1 MAQNNGEW
9 LQCIARRAKVEI
21 PAVEPVL
28 AAHHIHPAPVLAP
41 ARRILLVEIAF
52 SGIKD
57 GVVDD
62 GPFEFVWSNLG
73 PGLRAMLTDEN
84 LRGKSSIIEVVRW
97 LLRGRP
103 SDNLQEDVRRWIH
116 SARLRFSIDDV
127 PYEVEVTSR
136 GAVAGKLVRLGLDGG
151 YPTPLASFRTDREFE
166 EAMADFFMRQL
177 GMEAITSWRD
187 TTDAEEAGQAVLHGW
202 VAFSGAMFI
211 GTNYE
216 VLLGEMPVT
225 AGLNP
230 RLIQMY
236 VGLPWVSTLASA
248 KTAQQAVQNAAE
260 RRSRLAARAVERRR
274 GRIAQIEAELAARR
288 AELAELPSDQETR
301 RAVSRLSSQYGAAKR
316 KELVLEQRLA
326 REASA
331 RSQAESEY
339 QDDRRQLQSHLDAM
353 AAGAIFRALDPVCCP
368 RCDHEVGSAKK
379 AQEKETHAC
388 SVCGETIVTND
399 DAELM
404 KAELETRA
412 RASKAAYEKSL
423 ANHGATVLELR
434 NLQADIENTQ
444 SDLEKQTELL
454 GNFELR
460 QQLQSEISTLE
471 GRRAEAS
478 AEPDRG
484 SESSEPELAILNAVI
499 AETESRVKD
508 LREDVFSD
516 ISARLVQ
523 YARRFGMHNLS
534 EGVLRANATLSLTK
548 GGVVT
553 SYSKVTEG
561 EKLRL
566 KVAAVLAIIEA
577 AEKRGL
583 GRHPGLLM
591 IDSPAA
597 QEVSP
602 HDVAELVAGLR
613 SVTKEIS
620 HLQVFVAGVTS
631 PAITANVPTAN
642 RREAVDGGFLW

>member
-1 MAQNNGEW
+1 
-9 LQCIARRAKVEI
+9 
-21 PAVEPVL
+21 
-28 AAHHIHPAPVLAP
+28 
-41 ARRILLVEIAF
+41 
-52 SGIKD
+52 
-57 GVVDD
+57 
-62 GPFEFVWSNLG
+62 
-73 PGLRAMLTDEN
+73 
-84 LRGKSSIIEVVRW
+84 
-97 LLRGRP
+97 
-103 SDNLQEDVRRWIH
+103 
-116 SARLRFSIDDV
+116 
-127 PYEVEVTSR
+127 
-136 GAVAGKLVRLGLDGG
+136 
-151 YPTPLASFRTDREFE
+151 
-166 EAMADFFMRQL
+166 
-177 GMEAITSWRD
+177 
-187 TTDAEEAGQAVLHGW
+187 
-202 VAFSGAMFI
+202 
-211 GTNYE
+211 
-216 VLLGEMPVT
+216 VT

-230 RLIQMY
+230 RLMQMY
-236 VGLPWVSTLASA
+236 VGLPWVATLAAA
-248 KTAQQAVQNAAE
+248 KTALQAVQNAAE
-260 RRSRLAARAVERRR
+260 RKSRLAARAVQSRR

-288 AELAELPSDQETR
+288 AELAKLPPDQETR
-301 RAVSRLSSQYGAAKR
+301 RAVSQLSSQYGAAKR
-316 KELVLEQRLA
+316 KELALEQRSA

-331 RSQAESEY
+331 RSQAETDY
-339 QDDRRQLQSHLDAM
+339 QDDRRYLQSHLDAM
-353 AAGAIFRALDPVCCP
+353 AAGAVFRTLDPVCCP
-368 RCDHEVGSAKK
+368 RCDHEVSSAKK
-379 AQEKETHAC
+379 AKEKETHAC
-388 SVCGETIVTND
+388 SVCGEIIVTNE

-404 KAELETRA
+404 KAELEIRA
-412 RASKAAYEKSL
+412 KASKTAYQNAL
-423 ANHGATVLELR
+423 ANHGATVQELQ
-434 NLQADIENTQ
+434 NLQIDIENIQ

-454 GNFELR
+454 GTFEQR
-460 QQLQSEISTLE
+460 QQVQSEISTLE
-471 GRRAEAS
+471 GRLAEAAS
-478 AEPDRG
+478 EPNRG
-484 SESSEPELAILNAVI
+484 SASSEPELGVLSAVI

-613 SVTKEIS
+613 SVSQEIP

-631 PAITANVPTAN
+631 PAITAHVPTAN